1 MWRWNLHATM
11 AALSVT
17 ALVLGSAWKESS
29 NSPPVVSAA
38 VDSPRDE
45 PTVFGVE
52 SPAPPSLADQVA
64 AALAEAADGDPRPLV
79 ERITTYRVQAGD
91 TLNKLAARFAVSADT
106 LQWANNLRDPNRLLP
121 GQELTL
127 LPVNGVLHTARD
139 GETVADVAARYG
151 STPVRLIVA
160 NGLAEPYALRGGQR
174 LLVPDGQPQA
184 AAPDARKG
192 EWPAA
197 GTGDRNKRQF
207 IEASAAPAQE
217 SQRRTHVPASV
228 IIAQAI
234 HESYWGTSN
243 LARNANNFF
252 GIKARNGEG
261 SAGVYWMDAWEVING
276 ENVVVPEPFRAYTTP
291 DDSFVDHG
299 LFFIRNSRYHPAFAY
314 TDDPRGF
321 ARAIAEAGYATD
333 PGYAPKLIGIMDQ
346 YNLYQYD
353 LPITGEQAPTRS

>member
-1 MWRWNLHATM
+1 MWRWNLHATI

-29 NSPPVVSAA
+29 NSPPAVSAA
-38 VDSPRDE
+38 ADSSRDE
-45 PTVFGVE
+45 ATGSGGEP
-52 SPAPPSLADQVA
+52 PAPPSLAEQVA

-79 ERITTYRVQAGD
+79 ERITTYRVQPGD
-91 TLNKLAARFAVSADT
+91 TLNKLSARFAVSADT
-106 LQWANNLRDPNRLLP
+106 LQWANNLGDPNRILP

-127 LPVNGVLHTARD
+127 LPVNGVMHTARD

-151 STPVRLIVA
+151 TTPAKLIVA
-160 NGLAEPYALRGGQR
+160 NGLVEPYAIRAGQR
-174 LLVPDGQPQA
+174 LLVPDGQPQPA
-184 AAPDARKG
+184 LLVARKG

-207 IEASAAPAQE
+207 IEACVAPAQE
-217 SQRRTHVPASV
+217 SQRRTRVPASV

-261 SAGVYWMDAWEVING
+261 SAGVYWMDAWEVVNG
-276 ENVVVPEPFRAYTTP
+276 ADVVVPEPFRAYTTP

-299 LFFIRNSRYHPAFAY
+299 LFFIRNSRYRQAFAY
-314 TDDPRGF
+314 ADDPRRF
-321 ARAIAEAGYATD
+321 AWAIAEAGYATD
-333 PGYAPKLIGIMDQ
+333 PSYAPKLIGIMDQ

-353 LPITGEQAPTRS
+353 LPEPAEQTPNRG